1 MLRRFQQMLNTAF
14 HPGPADKAAQAAIL
28 FSEEVAR
35 PERPPLQLPASLAAP
50 PKPEP
55 VTSLPPLP
63 RPMAPL
69 QSEFFKAASLKAA
82 PVRVSP
88 PPVRAV
94 SQAPSLAEICA
105 EQAPTPL
112 LKTLHEQARWFYE
125 YRPAAPSFSS
135 SAVFTPI
142 IRCTPLPGL
151 LDYQRVQIF
160 VESAQDEHISLD
172 LEVAEQAD
180 ALILIGDV
188 QPGQYSGCRLRVPT
202 NREIEVC
209 FRIFAT
215 QDQSREQNRE
225 KSSTKETSEK
235 IKNTLKNALKY
246 ALKLSPVE
254 PESKLEPV
262 LSEACFGAESQ
273 LATV

>member
-14 HPGPADKAAQAAIL
+14 LPGPADKAAQAAIL
-28 FSEEVAR
+28 FSEEQSR
-35 PERPPLQLPASLAAP
+35 PERPPLQLPASLQAVPA
-50 PKPEP
+50 KPEP

-82 PVRVSP
+82 PVRVSA
-88 PPVRAV
+88 PPVRAI

-125 YRPAAPSFSS
+125 YRPAAPSLSVN
-135 SAVFTPI
+135 AVFKPI
-142 IRCTPLPGL
+142 IRCVPLPGL

-160 VESAQDEHISLD
+160 VESTQDEHISLD
-172 LEVAEQAD
+172 LEVAEQSE

-215 QDQSREQNRE
+215 EVP
-225 KSSTKETSEK
+225 SSAKAP
-235 IKNTLKNALKY
+235 LY

-254 PESKLEPV
+254 PTSKLEAV
-262 LSEACFGAESQ
+262 LSEACFVAESQ